1 MPLAPQQIRKLKS
14 RLNQRHV
21 RTREVE
27 GRTIAYLE
35 GWHVIAEANRI
46 FGFDGWDRELVDSS
60 CVYTR
65 QQGERFNAAYV
76 ARIRIKV
83 RAGEHWVTREGSGAG
98 ESSASTPGQAHE
110 LALKA
115 AETDATKRAFMT
127 FGNPF
132 GLSLYGPAKE
142 EPARQGAAEDTKPN
156 GATPAPGTYNGRVP
170 SPRAPVAPDHESGE
184 GANKSD
190 CAGLTL
196 HQALHSGNASE
207 EVEAPGEAVPEI
219 SRTEPGPAANNTAA
233 QGRTRFVPTH
243 CPDTQATSGEH
254 RGVEAAAASIE
265 LAEPDTPS
273 RHRPNPPAAACPR
286 GAVED
291 RQVGAGARR
300 ADPHPRSG
308 APEVRRQLS
317 PASSAAATGHR
328 RTILRFAQPKAMGRK
343 VSDEYTVPLCSLHH
357 RLLHQT
363 GNEIAWWEYQKI
375 DPLAVAAELW
385 RQSRAG
391 GKCGVPALDVA
402 DKRRELASRS
412 TGGRVPP

>member
-60 CVYTR
+60 CVYTK

-98 ESSASTPGQAHE
+98 ESNAPTPGQAHE

-142 EPARQGAAEDTKPN
+142 EPARQGASASRQSARPN
-156 GATPAPGTYNGRVP
+156 GATQPAPRTYNGRAA
-170 SPRAPVAPDHESGE
+170 SPHAPVASDHNSGE
-184 GANKSD
+184 RQAAPAADCSGDHHGAVPEIASD
-190 CAGLTL
+190 I
-196 HQALHSGNASE
+196 ALRTAPAVSNVPSE
-207 EVEAPGEAVPEI
+207 EVKAPDIAVPEI
-219 SRTEPGPAANNTAA
+219 SRTEPAPAANSTAA
-233 QGRTRFVPTH
+233 QGRTRFVPAH
-243 CPDTQATSGEH
+243 
-254 RGVEAAAASIE
+254 
-265 LAEPDTPS
+265 
-273 RHRPNPPAAACPR
+273 
-286 GAVED
+286 
-291 RQVGAGARR
+291 
-300 ADPHPRSG
+300 
-308 APEVRRQLS
+308 
-317 PASSAAATGHR
+317 
-328 RTILRFAQPKAMGRK
+328 
-343 VSDEYTVPLCSLHH
+343 
-357 RLLHQT
+357 
-363 GNEIAWWEYQKI
+363 
-375 DPLAVAAELW
+375 
-385 RQSRAG
+385 
-391 GKCGVPALDVA
+391 
-402 DKRRELASRS
+402 
-412 TGGRVPP
+412 